1 MHRDRHTPA
10 SEAPAD
16 RILDHVRAIPKGL
29 VSTYGDI
36 NPAAPRRVG
45 RVLATAQP
53 DVPWHRVVRAD
64 GTVPMR
70 RSGRHDARPMDSHQ
84 RTMKI
89 TAVATEHQARGASF
103 TEYQVVRPRAH
114 ADPGAHRP
122 GRDWHLRDGR
132 IVELGLHLRARRDR
146 GNDVT
151 IAVRARHSATN

>member
-1 MHRDRHTPA
+1 MYRDRHTPA

-64 GTVPMR
+64 GTVPMG
-70 RSGRHDARPMDSHQ
+70 STQLARLIDEGVP
-84 RTMKI
+84 T
-89 TAVATEHQARGASF
+89 RGDRVDM
-103 TEYQVVRPRAH
+103 T
-114 ADPGAHRP
+114 
-122 GRDWHLRDGR
+122 
-132 IVELGLHLRARRDR
+132 RARWIP
-146 GNDVT
+146 T
-151 IAVRARHSATN
+151 TTP

>member
-53 DVPWHRVVRAD
+53 DVPCIESSAPTAPSRW
-64 GTVPMR
+64 
-70 RSGRHDARPMDSHQ
+70 ARPSSH
-84 RTMKI
+84 
-89 TAVATEHQARGASF
+89 
-103 TEYQVVRPRAH
+103 
-114 ADPGAHRP
+114 D
-122 GRDWHLRDGR
+122 
-132 IVELGLHLRARRDR
+132 
-146 GNDVT
+146 
-151 IAVRARHSATN
+151 